1 MDVGVRLL
9 GTPEARSGGAW
20 LPLGPTRP
28 HAALVYVAA
37 SGGFVRRAELAD
49 LLWPGLDDE
58 HAYASL
64 RQALQRLGRGAFAGL
79 LGRDRIGLWL
89 ACDCDVVGFR
99 RAVAERRWSDAVEVH
114 AGPLLQGF
122 ELDDADEFSAWL
134 GGERAA
140 VAEDWR
146 RACRA
151 LLAEASR
158 EGCRGDALRYA
169 DLVVRAD
176 PLDEQAVREAM
187 QAAAADGDPQGVT
200 RRYQELASLLR
211 RECGVEPESETRALF
226 DRLVV
231 RSPPGAE
238 VARSVRPASGRPR
251 VVGERRGLI
260 GRERALSD
268 LAERLRQREARL
280 ITLLGP
286 GGIGK
291 TALASA
297 LVAELQPA
305 FADGA
310 VLVPLEGAEGPD
322 AVAVAVAHATDVR
335 VGPRAPVGRQLVHA
349 LQARRMLVVLDG
361 FEAFVEQLPCVD
373 ALLRGTRGLHLV
385 VTSRVRLRHSAEVVF
400 EVDPLATRAD
410 RSAGSADGPPAVSP
424 AAQLFLRAAAGRLPL
439 AAVRGFDLERVERI
453 VEALGGHPLAI
464 ELAASWIDVL
474 GLDLLEE
481 HLHISW
487 AALSNDDV
495 DRSPRRRDVRA
506 VVEETWQQF
515 APDARTA
522 WMRLAAMPGSIDA
535 AVAAEV
541 GGGGWQVLRRLLDRA
556 VLRHRGARLEL
567 HALLA
572 RFGRERV
579 EAAGEADEAWR
590 AARTV
595 WRARIAQQVNPHT
608 GRRVFLHPDD
618 LDQAVGVWRRAC
630 AEQDWSTV
638 ADMSV
643 GLMRALDQRLRW
655 RQAAELRQ
663 DAVDRLI
670 AAPSSRA
677 RDTALARL
685 WPQEGPTPWV
695 QKANAV
701 RALTLADARGDDLA
715 RGLAHAR
722 LARGNF
728 SSEREAHVR
737 DARAAFERAGDE
749 VGYAHMLGQQ
759 GHLSIFAGQ
768 LDHAVGVLEEAWQRY
783 ERLGDLDGLAVVLVG
798 LARHDV
804 YLGRLAAARARL
816 DQARALLARSG
827 DPDHSALTP
836 MVVAVEAALARAAGD
851 REDATRKL
859 AAFARAAADA
869 DGAAYQELVS
879 RLADRGRFGSPA
891 EVLEAAD
898 LLLRKQETTGGR
910 TIIRM
915 LAHLAVARARARLGE
930 PELGLDHLRDA
941 IALARPWDVP
951 RVVARIAATAAVVAL
966 ARGQTAF
973 AARMADVSLRHPAL
987 EFEVRADVEAVCT
1000 ELGVDAPAPVLPRGV
1015 ASTATPAA
1023 STATSASDL
1032 LDEVEAWLAR

>member
-134 GGERAA
+134 GSERAA

-158 EGCRGDALRYA
+158 EGRRGDALRYA

-226 DRLVV
+226 DRLVA
-231 RSPPGAE
+231 RPAPGAE
-238 VARSVRPASGRPR
+238 AAGSVRLQSAPLRI
-251 VVGERRGLI
+251 VGERRGLI

-297 LVAELQPA
+297 LVAELRTA
-305 FADGA
+305 FPDGA

-322 AVAVAVAHATDVR
+322 AVAVAVTHATGVR
-335 VGPRAPVGRQLVHA
+335 VGSSAPVGRQLVRA

-361 FEAFVEQLPCVD
+361 FEAFVEQLPFVD

-385 VTSRVRLRHSAEVVF
+385 VTSRVRLRHSAEVVV
-400 EVDPLATRAD
+400 EVDPLVTRV
-410 RSAGSADGPPAVSP
+410 RRPAGPAAGPPAVSP

-439 AAVRGFDLERVERI
+439 ANVRGFDLDRVERI
-453 VEALGGHPLAI
+453 AEMLGGHPLAI
-464 ELAASWIDVL
+464 ELAASWVDVL
-474 GLDLLEE
+474 GVDLLEE
-481 HLHISW
+481 QLRTSW
-487 AALSNDDV
+487 TSLTSDDV
-495 DRSPRRRDVRA
+495 DRSQRQRDVRA
-506 VVEETWQQF
+506 VIEEAWRKLEP
-515 APDARTA
+515 ADRTA
-522 WMRLAAMPGSIDA
+522 WMRLAVMPGSLEP
-535 AVAAEV
+535 AVAAAV
-541 GGGGWQVLRRLLDRA
+541 GGGGWQALRRLLDRA
-556 VLRHRGARLEL
+556 ILRHRGARLEL
-567 HALLA
+567 HALLG
-572 RFGRERV
+572 RYGRERV
-579 EAAGEADEAWR
+579 AEAPDHADDAWR
-590 AARTV
+590 AARAV
-595 WRARIAQQVNPHT
+595 WLQRMAQQVDPRS
-608 GRRVFLHPDD
+608 GRRTAVHPDD

-630 AEQDWSTV
+630 ADADWPTV
-638 ADMSV
+638 AQMAV
-643 GLMRALDQRLRW
+643 GLMRDLDGHMRW
-655 RQAAELRQ
+655 RLAAELRQ
-663 DAVDRLI
+663 EAVDRLV
-670 AAPSSRA
+670 AAASGRA
-677 RDTALARL
+677 RDVALARL
-685 WPQEGPTPWV
+685 WPETGPTPWA
-695 QKANAV
+695 QKANAA
-701 RALTLADARGDDLA
+701 RSLTLAEAWGDDLT

-728 SSEREAHVR
+728 TTEREAHVR
-737 DARAAFERAGDE
+737 EARAAFERAGDDIE
-749 VGYAHMLGQQ
+749 LANLLHVQ
-759 GHLSIFAGQ
+759 GDLSILAGQ
-768 LDHAVGVLEEAWQRY
+768 RHQAGGLLQEAWRRY
-783 ERLGDLDGLAVVLVG
+783 ERLGDGGGLAHVLLS
-798 LARHDV
+798 LAERDAHTGD
-804 YLGRLAAARARL
+804 LTAARAHL
-816 DQARALLARSG
+816 DRAIVLLARGG
-827 DPDHSALTP
+827 DPEHAALSP
-836 MVVAVEAALARAAGD
+836 RRWESEAAVARAAGD
-851 REDATRKL
+851 HE
-859 AAFARAAADA
+859 AAARCLE
-869 DGAAYQELVS
+869 AYARYVGHETEGGYLELVL
-879 RLADRGRFGSPA
+879 RLAHHARFGSPA
-891 EVLEAAD
+891 ATLEAAGR
-898 LLLRKQETTGGR
+898 LLADPETMGGR
-910 TIIRM
+910 TIMRM
-915 LAHLAVARARARLGE
+915 LALLAAATAHARLGA
-930 PELGLDHLRDA
+930 PDLGLDHLRDA
-941 IALARPWDVP
+941 VRLARPWDVP
-951 RVVARIAATAAVVAL
+951 RVVARIAAASAVIAL

-973 AARMADVSLRHPAL
+973 AGRMAEAALRHPAL
-987 EFEVRADVEAVCT
+987 EFEARPDVEAVMAT
-1000 ELGVDAPAPVLPRGV
+1000 LAAEAPDPATVDGH
-1015 ASTATPAA
+1015 ASAA
-1023 STATSASDL
+1023 DL
-1032 LDEVEAWLAR
+1032 LDAVEAWLAQ